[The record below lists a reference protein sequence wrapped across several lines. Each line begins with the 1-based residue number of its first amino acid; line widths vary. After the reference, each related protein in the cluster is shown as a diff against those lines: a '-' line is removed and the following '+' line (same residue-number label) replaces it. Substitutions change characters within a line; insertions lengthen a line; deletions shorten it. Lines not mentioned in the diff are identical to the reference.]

1 MRPHRQ
7 TAIATEGERAMR
19 TRSAFH
25 RAFIAAGLTAALAA
39 VPFAQ
44 AVAQDS
50 GAQSNGSMQS
60 SNQTVPGKVDDA
72 WITTKV
78 KSEFATAKHV
88 HATDISVDTTDGKV
102 TLTGTV
108 GSSKEKNRAIHI
120 ARKVKGV
127 KSVDASG
134 LTVSPTKT
142 KSTTTTTTTTEPA
155 SGSTSGM

>member
-1 MRPHRQ
+1 
-7 TAIATEGERAMR
+7 MR
-19 TRSAFH
+19 TSSAFRH
-25 RAFIAAGLTAALAA
+25 ALIAASLTAALAA

-44 AVAQDS
+44 TFAQDT
-50 GAQSNGSMQS
+50 GAQSSTES

-78 KSEFATAKHV
+78 KSEFATTKHI

-102 TLTGTV
+102 TLTGSV
-108 GSSKEKNRAIHI
+108 ASHKEKNRAIHM

-134 LTVSPTKT
+134 LTVTPKTT

-155 SGSTSGM
+155 SSSTSGM